1 MTKLHIGNDVHI
13 APTCPINHMHLVC
26 IITVYVLSPSIT
38 HPLYT
43 TTPSRLILRLVYQNH
58 LRVQSDHG
66 KTGSWTQMHLHTLHA
81 NKLVV
86 GVIEAIVCDSSRTY
100 TGGRV
105 GREEIIN
112 TKEVKCHKLA

>member
-66 KTGSWTQMHLHTLHA
+66 KTGS
-81 NKLVV
+81 
-86 GVIEAIVCDSSRTY
+86 
-100 TGGRV
+100 
-105 GREEIIN
+105 
-112 TKEVKCHKLA
+112 